1 MPKRL
6 TDAQQAAYQR
16 DGFVAPID
24 IFTDDE
30 VEQIHAELDAAEAA
44 HGDQLQ
50 ATGRNNAH
58 YVLPVLDRIAHD
70 QRILDAVEDVIG
82 PDILVA
88 GTTLFIKEPETT
100 GFISW
105 HQDARYIGLEP
116 HDWVTAWLAIS
127 DVNEENGCMRMVPGT
142 HAAPLVDHV
151 DTFGEDNMLTRG
163 QTIMDIDET
172 RAVDIELRTGEA
184 ALFDYSIAHASPP
197 NQTDDRRIA
206 VVLRY
211 IPPETK
217 QLLADWDSAALVRGE
232 DRYGNFEHEPEPAQ
246 DLDPVAVAFHRK
258 AEEMQRQVYYKDT
271 EWQDDRV
278 SAEGV
283 ESPY

>member
-1 MPKRL
+1 MPQRL
-6 TDAQQAAYQR
+6 TEAQQAAYQR

-24 IFTDDE
+24 IFTADE
-30 VEQIHAELDAAEAA
+30 VAQIHAELDAAETA
-44 HGDQLQ
+44 HGEQLQ
-50 ATGRNNAH
+50 AAGRNNAH

-142 HAAPLVDHV
+142 HAASLVDHV

-163 QTIMDIDET
+163 QTVPD
-172 RAVDIELRTGEA
+172 VDEA
-184 ALFDYSIAHASPP
+184 ATVPVPLKPGQLSLHHPRVVHGSGP
-197 NQTDDRRIA
+197 NRSGKRRVGFAIQS
-206 VVLRY
+206 Y
-211 IPPETK
+211 IT
-217 QLLADWDSAALVRGE
+217 
-232 DRYGNFEHEPEPAQ
+232 
-246 DLDPVAVAFHRK
+246 
-258 AEEMQRQVYYKDT
+258 
-271 EWQDDRV
+271 RV
-278 SAEGV
+278 M
-283 ESPY
+283 

>member
-1 MPKRL
+1 MKTTYTEKTDHMPKRL
-6 TDAQQAAYQR
+6 TEAQQAAYQR

-24 IFTDDE
+24 IFTTDE
-30 VEQIHAELDAAEAA
+30 VAQIHAELDAAEAA
-44 HGDQLQ
+44 HGEQLQ
-50 ATGRNNAH
+50 AAGRNNAH

-163 QTIMDIDET
+163 QTVPD
-172 RAVDIELRTGEA
+172 VDEA
-184 ALFDYSIAHASPP
+184 ATVPVPSAKPVLLPASVVTSANEFLQHQVSDLARELLDHAEPSKRALDDTIASRGVHTEGP
-197 NQTDDRRIA
+197 
-206 VVLRY
+206 VV
-211 IPPETK
+211 IGFG
-217 QLLADWDSAALVRGE
+217 S
-232 DRYGNFEHEPEPAQ
+232 N
-246 DLDPVAVAFHRK
+246 
-258 AEEMQRQVYYKDT
+258 
-271 EWQDDRV
+271 
-278 SAEGV
+278 
-283 ESPY
+283 ESR